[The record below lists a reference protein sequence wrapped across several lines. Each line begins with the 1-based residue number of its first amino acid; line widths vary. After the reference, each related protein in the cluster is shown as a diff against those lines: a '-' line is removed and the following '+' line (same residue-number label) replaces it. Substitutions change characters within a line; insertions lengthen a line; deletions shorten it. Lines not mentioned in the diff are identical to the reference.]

1 VFPTSGLRHPQQGK
15 AENLIITNIIDE
27 IFEISSL
34 LETEKNYSI
43 SIMQSCAKQNSLIM
57 QLNLG

>member
-1 VFPTSGLRHPQQGK
+1 VFPTSGLRHLQQGK
-15 AENLIITNIIDE
+15 AENLIITNTIDE

-34 LETEKNYSI
+34 LETEKNYSG
-43 SIMQSCAKQNSLIM
+43 IMQSCAKQNSLIM